1 MCSSSI
7 YRIKGFDNLS
17 DQEFIDY
24 IEKNVDKATREQGY
38 SFSFDNGNHFIM
50 IAQSVEDKQ
59 LYVVMHSSAK
69 KIKDSYM
76 SLYPVEENWYSNSI
90 REFPDSE
97 KTGRFIRYI
106 KDEEAKQF
114 ITYAHKL
121 EKYNIQIHKWFAEQI
136 GIVQDL
142 NFQKNTFHHYYMP
155 NDHSIAIGTF
165 VEKPGTEVPIFS
177 NVGKDIYL
185 FRVSHDNWKIRING
199 EEKCLIPH
207 GWGQVVDN
215 VKTISVDKK
224 EQILW
229 IDNHSYKVNSK
240 SRIRAI
246 KHIRQFEDGKAFF
259 KKGNRMLKGEIVKTL
274 RPIYLFCSEYKGKV
288 NERL

>member
-1 MCSSSI
+1 
-7 YRIKGFDNLS
+7 
-17 DQEFIDY
+17 
-24 IEKNVDKATREQGY
+24 
-38 SFSFDNGNHFIM
+38 
-50 IAQSVEDKQ
+50 
-59 LYVVMHSSAK
+59 
-69 KIKDSYM
+69 
-76 SLYPVEENWYSNSI
+76 
-90 REFPDSE
+90 
-97 KTGRFIRYI
+97 
-106 KDEEAKQF
+106 
-114 ITYAHKL
+114 
-121 EKYNIQIHKWFAEQI
+121 
-136 GIVQDL
+136 
-142 NFQKNTFHHYYMP
+142 MP

-224 EQILW
+224 EKILW

>member
-1 MCSSSI
+1 MGERKICSITDDWIKEPRIEADFIPSNEIKNYQELFKADNLLGDETQIVLLKYIGKTKELFEELLQNYDSSTLKIDGEEVPSSGVMIYPSLDLGFPNNVQRLAGGFATGMLITWKCGRAIIPVDTTVNVCSSSI

-136 GIVQDL
+136 GIV
-142 NFQKNTFHHYYMP
+142 
-155 NDHSIAIGTF
+155 
-165 VEKPGTEVPIFS
+165 
-177 NVGKDIYL
+177 
-185 FRVSHDNWKIRING
+185 
-199 EEKCLIPH
+199 
-207 GWGQVVDN
+207 
-215 VKTISVDKK
+215 
-224 EQILW
+224 
-229 IDNHSYKVNSK
+229 
-240 SRIRAI
+240 
-246 KHIRQFEDGKAFF
+246 
-259 KKGNRMLKGEIVKTL
+259 
-274 RPIYLFCSEYKGKV
+274 
-288 NERL
+288 